1 MAARPA
7 AASILRYERTIG
19 LPTQAAV
26 DRRTGRRLTARF
38 VRLSLATQFLLA
50 SLVVLI
56 LGMLVIGSWVSQA
69 IERGVLNR
77 SAALTAL
84 YVDSVLSPHL
94 ESIGQQDHLDAEQ
107 VAMFDRL
114 LRETPLGQRVLV
126 FKVWSPQGEV
136 LYSPDR
142 RLMGQQFGVDGGL
155 ARALQ
160 GEVSAELSDL
170 DEPENAYERAQW
182 SRLLE
187 VYAPIRADDPSGRI
201 VGAVEFYQAPDELDS
216 EVATARAGSWAVVG
230 AVTLVVYLLL
240 AGIVKRGS
248 DTILRQQRTLGRQE
262 AALRERVGELSEL
275 LDQNARLHDR
285 VRRAAERTTALNE
298 QALRRLG
305 ADLHDGPGQAL
316 GLALLR
322 LDELEATG
330 ADPETL
336 SVVRGAMQDALGELR
351 AISTGLRLPE
361 LGPLDVEGVATRAVT
376 AHARRGGTA
385 ADLQLETL
393 PTEVPLP
400 VKITLFR
407 ALEEA
412 LSNATRHG
420 LGRGVVARV
429 QGEADGLRLTVS
441 DRGPGF
447 CPTAERPDGHLGLA
461 NLRERAE
468 LLGGTF
474 ELRSAPGQGTTV
486 VLWLP
491 LAASSAPSS

>member
-1 MAARPA
+1 MVAAPA
-7 AASILRYERTIG
+7 SANNLRYGPDVG
-19 LPTQAAV
+19 LPAIARTDGQP
-26 DRRTGRRLTARF
+26 RRPLTARAA
-38 VRLSLATQFLLA
+38 RASLATQFLLA
-50 SLVVLI
+50 SLVVLV
-56 LGMLVIGSWVSQA
+56 LGMLVIGTWVSQA

-94 ESIGQQDHLDAEQ
+94 EALGRQPGLDAEQ
-107 VAMFDRL
+107 VAMLDRL
-114 LRETPLGQRVLV
+114 LAETPLGQRVLV
-126 FKVWSPQGEV
+126 FKVWSPRGEV

-142 RLMGQQFGVDGGL
+142 RLMGQEFGVDEGL

-160 GEVSAELSDL
+160 GDVSAELSDL
-170 DEPENAYERAQW
+170 EGVENAYERERW
-182 SRLLE
+182 DRLLE
-187 VYAPIRADDPSGRI
+187 VYAPIRADNPSGRI
-201 VGAVEFYQAPDELDS
+201 VAAVEFYQAPDELDG

-248 DTILRQQRTLGRQE
+248 DTIARQQRTLRGQE
-262 AALRERVGELSEL
+262 VALRERVVELSEL

-298 QALRRLG
+298 QALRRIG
-305 ADLHDGPGQAL
+305 GDLHDGPGQAL

-322 LDELEATG
+322 LDGLEG
-330 ADPETL
+330 ARPDPEAV
-336 SVVRGAMQDALGELR
+336 SVVRGAVQDALGEIR

-361 LGPLDVEGVATRAVT
+361 LGPLNVEQVVTRAVV
-376 AHARRGGTA
+376 AHARRSGTDI
-385 ADLQLETL
+385 DLQLERL
-393 PTEVPLP
+393 PTQVPLP

-407 ALEEA
+407 TLEEA

-420 LGRGVVARV
+420 LGQGVVARV
-429 QGEADGLRLTVS
+429 EGEVSGLRLTVS

-461 NLRERAE
+461 NMRERAE

-474 ELRSAPGQGTTV
+474 EVQSARGQGTTV

-491 LAASSAPSS
+491 LAASSA

>member
-1 MAARPA
+1 MTA
-7 AASILRYERTIG
+7 
-19 LPTQAAV
+19 PT
-26 DRRTGRRLTARF
+26 TAH
-38 VRLSLATQFLLA
+38 VARLSLASQFLLA
-50 SLVVLI
+50 SLVVLV
-56 LGMLVIGSWVSQA
+56 LGMLVTGTWVSEA

-94 ESIGQQDHLDAEQ
+94 EALGSKPYLDAEQ
-107 VAMFDRL
+107 VATLDRL
-114 LRETPLGQRVLV
+114 LAETPLGQRVLA
-126 FKVWSPQGEV
+126 FKVWSPQGQV

-142 RLMGQQFGVDGGL
+142 RLMGQEFGVDEGL

-170 DEPENAYERAQW
+170 DEPENAYERERW

-187 VYAPIRADDPSGRI
+187 VYAPFRADNPSGRI
-201 VGAVEFYQAPDELDS
+201 LGAVEFYQAPDELDG

-248 DTILRQQRTLGRQE
+248 DTIVRQQRVLHRQE
-262 AALRERVGELSEL
+262 AALRERVVELSNL
-275 LDQNARLHDR
+275 LEQNAMLHDR
-285 VRRAAERTTALNE
+285 VSRAAQRTTALNE
-298 QALRRLG
+298 QALRRIG

-322 LDELEATG
+322 LDGPDGAG
-330 ADPETL
+330 ADPQTL
-336 SVVRGAMQDALGELR
+336 SVVRGAVQDALAEIR

-361 LGPLDVEGVATRAVT
+361 LAPLEVEQVATRAVA
-376 AHARRGGTA
+376 AHARRSGTTV
-385 ADLQLETL
+385 DLQLEGL
-393 PTEVPLP
+393 PMQAPLP
-400 VKITLFR
+400 IKITLFR

-429 QGEADGLRLTVS
+429 EGEADGLRLTVS

-447 CPTAERPDGHLGLA
+447 CPTAERPGGHLGLA
-461 NLRERAE
+461 NMRERAE

-474 ELRSAPGQGTTV
+474 EVRSAPDQGTTV

-491 LAASSAPSS
+491 LPPSST